1 MSADASRGSV
11 LVVDD
16 EPTIGEVVCRY
27 LQRAGYETHVA
38 LDGVEAVEMAA
49 ARGPD
54 LVVLDLMLP
63 RVDGLEAMRRI
74 RALGGRRTPI
84 ILLTARGEE
93 SDRIIGLRLGAD
105 DYIVKPF
112 SPAELVAR
120 VDAVLR
126 RIDTVGGP
134 AAARC
139 ASTGSSWIPG
149 GRRVL
154 LDDEQVVLTQR
165 EFDLLLFLARHPGQA
180 FTRNQ
185 LMDHVWGYSF
195 YTDTSTVTVHI
206 RRLRAKLEET
216 PERPALDRDGVGHR
230 LPLRSVRRLTGSL
243 GFAIAAAGAVAMVAL
258 VGYGRRCRAGHAEDP
273 CAAGLRRSAC
283 RPRAG
288 ARGARGW
295 AACAASS
302 RSSP

>member
-126 RIDTVGGP
+126 RIDTVPRP
-134 AAARC
+134 AARRC
-139 ASTGSSWIPG
+139 ASTGSSWIRADGACSSTTSRSCSPSASSTCCCSSPATRA
-149 GRRVL
+149 RRSRATSSWTTCGV
-154 LDDEQVVLTQR
+154 
-165 EFDLLLFLARHPGQA
+165 
-180 FTRNQ
+180 TR
-185 LMDHVWGYSF
+185 S
-195 YTDTSTVTVHI
+195 TRTPPRSPSTSAACGPSS
-206 RRLRAKLEET
+206 RRR
-216 PERPALDRDGVGHR
+216 PERPRWIETVWGIGYR
-230 LPLRSVRRLTGSL
+230 
-243 GFAIAAAGAVAMVAL
+243 FAA
-258 VGYGRRCRAGHAEDP
+258 
-273 CAAGLRRSAC
+273 
-283 RPRAG
+283 
-288 ARGARGW
+288 
-295 AACAASS
+295 
-302 RSSP
+302 